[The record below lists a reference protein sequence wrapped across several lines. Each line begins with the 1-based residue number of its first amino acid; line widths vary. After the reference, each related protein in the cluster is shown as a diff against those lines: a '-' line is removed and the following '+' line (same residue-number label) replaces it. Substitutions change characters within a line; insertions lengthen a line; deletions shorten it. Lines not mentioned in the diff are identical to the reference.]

1 MRIILFPCNG
11 LRRVSPCVAQQV
23 YATGKEIAMRIL
35 FTTTGGT
42 GHFHPLVPLAHAA
55 AAAGHAV
62 ACAASYSLRPAVE
75 AAGLRF
81 FPAGFDRRGVPLDDL
96 FPAMRSLTG
105 PALRQFVGVEIRVNI
120 EARQMAPDLLRI
132 ADEWTPD
139 LIVRD
144 TAEYGGC
151 VTAEALGIPHAS
163 VRTAYGDSSYGQRH
177 VVVDA
182 LNALRADHGLPPDPD
197 GISPFRYL
205 HLAFEPPGFWP
216 ADEPLAPTY
225 HLLRP
230 VVFDRSGGEGLPPW
244 VASLP
249 PVPTVCA
256 TLGTFMNRSTA
267 VFAAILEGLRDEPVN
282 LIVAVG
288 RDIDPAQFGPQPQN
302 VHIERYIP
310 VSLLLPHCVLVV
322 HQAGFSTVV
331 TTLLHGLPMVTI
343 PLGADQ
349 PQNARSCAALGVG
362 EVIGPEERT
371 AGAIREAARRV
382 LREPLYRERAER
394 VRDEMAALPGP
405 EHAVKLLERLAL
417 EKQPLLTA

>member
-1 MRIILFPCNG
+1 
-11 LRRVSPCVAQQV
+11 
-23 YATGKEIAMRIL
+23 MRIL
-35 FTTTGGT
+35 FTATAGT

-55 AAAGHAV
+55 AAAGHEV
-62 ACAASYSLRPAVE
+62 ACAASLSLRPAIE

-96 FPAMRSLTG
+96 FPAMRLLTG
-105 PALRQFVGVEIRVNI
+105 DPLWRFVGAEVRVNT
-120 EARQMAPDLLRI
+120 EARRMVPDLLRI
-132 ADEWTPD
+132 AEEWMPD
-139 LIVRD
+139 LIVRE

-151 VTAEALGIPHAS
+151 VAAEALGIPHAS
-163 VRTAYGDSSYGQRH
+163 VRSSYTSSSYGQRH
-177 VVVDA
+177 VVADA
-182 LNALRADHGLPPDPD
+182 LDTLRADNALPPDPD
-197 GISPFRYL
+197 GVSPFRYL

-216 ADEPLAPTY
+216 DDEPLAPTY
-225 HLLRP
+225 HSLRP

-256 TLGTFMNRSTA
+256 TLGTFMNRSTD
-267 VFAAILEGLRDEPVN
+267 VFAAILEGLRDEGIN
-282 LIVAVG
+282 LVLAVG
-288 RDIDPAQFGPQPQN
+288 RDIDPARFGPQPQN

-310 VSLLLPHCVLVV
+310 LSLLLPHCDLVV

-331 TTLLHGLPMVTI
+331 TTLLNGLPMVAI

-362 EVIGPEERT
+362 AVIGPGDRT

-382 LREPLYRERAER
+382 LGEPSYRERAGG
-394 VRDEMAALPGP
+394 VRDAMAALPGP
-405 EHAVKLLERLAL
+405 EHAVLLLERLAA
-417 EKQPLLTA
+417 EKEPMLT

>member
-1 MRIILFPCNG
+1 
-11 LRRVSPCVAQQV
+11 
-23 YATGKEIAMRIL
+23 MRIL

-42 GHFHPLVPLAHAA
+42 GHFHPLIPLAHAA
-55 AAAGHAV
+55 AAAGHEV
-62 ACAASYSLRPAVE
+62 ACAASPSLRSAVE

-96 FPAMRSLTG
+96 FPAMRPLTG
-105 PALRQFVGVEIRVNI
+105 LALAKFVGVEIRVNT
-120 EARQMAPDLLRI
+120 EARQMVPDLLRI
-132 ADEWTPD
+132 ANEWTPD
-139 LIVRD
+139 LIVRESS
-144 TAEYGGC
+144 EYGGC
-151 VTAEALGIPHAS
+151 VAAEALGIPHAS
-163 VRTAYGDSSYGQRH
+163 VRTAYTTASYGRRY
-177 VVVDA
+177 VVADA
-182 LNALRADHGLPPDPD
+182 LTALRADHGLAADPD
-197 GISPFRYL
+197 GDSLFRYL

-230 VVFDRSGGEGLPPW
+230 VIFDRSGRERLPPW

-267 VFAAILEGLRDEPVN
+267 VFDAILEGLRDEEMN
-282 LIVAVG
+282 LILAVG
-288 RDIDPAQFGPQPQN
+288 RDIDPAQFGPQPEN

-310 VSLLLPHCVLVV
+310 LSLLLPHCDLVV

-331 TTLLHGLPMVTI
+331 TTLLNGLPMVTI

-349 PQNARSCAALGVG
+349 PYNARSCAALGVG
-362 EVIGPEERT
+362 ETIGPDERT
-371 AGAIREAARRV
+371 PEAIREAARAVRTDI
-382 LREPLYRERAER
+382 RFRQNAER

-405 EHAVKLLERLAL
+405 GHAVTLLERLTV
-417 EKQPLLTA
+417 EKRPLMATT